1 MLYKKNETNFW
12 KNKYETTWQIKMT
25 WSCVR
30 TIILMYNKNARDE
43 ISSETVMTMHITL
56 YKCQGSKEMSTIQG
70 NITRARR
77 PTVARWGGA
86 RRHILFVFFQC
97 ILLGLSYLTLC
108 PYNFIYILLK
118 WPLHFISFFSGLG
131 FHPPLPLHGD
141 HQISPDFMGI
151 LAFPKASARRW
162 AAAGRRTP
170 GVAAAK
176 CLRP

>member
-12 KNKYETTWQIKMT
+12 INKYETTWQIKMT
-25 WSCVR
+25 WSWVR

-43 ISSETVMTMHITL
+43 LSSETVMIMHITL

-77 PTVARWGGA
+77 PTVARWGGPDTIFSLCFSSVFCLDY
-86 RRHILFVFFQC
+86 HILPYAPIILSTFCSQAPAFYFIFF
-97 ILLGLSYLTLC
+97 GVGV
-108 PYNFIYILLK
+108 P
-118 WPLHFISFFSGLG
+118 
-131 FHPPLPLHGD
+131 PPLPLHGD